1 MAPPIN
7 LQPQTTV
14 ALSAPQRAAIM
25 RAVTDRLVS
34 RSAQTRALYLKK
46 IDQQKQG
53 RLRRLSLAPANQA
66 HGYAALP
73 GKDKIAI
80 RSQPVPMLAIV
91 SAYNDVLSAHQPLEH
106 YPVII
111 RDEARKHAAV
121 AQFAGGVPAMCDGVT
136 QGQAGMELSLFS
148 RDVIAMSTA
157 IALSH
162 DLYDGQILLGVC
174 DKIVPGLLLG
184 ALSFGHLPAIFIPAG
199 PMASGLSNT
208 DKSKV
213 RKQFAQGQVDSEAL
227 LEAEMAAYHDKG
239 TCTFY
244 GTANSNQ
251 LLLEAMGLMLPGAA
265 FVQPDDP
272 HREYLTRAATA
283 QLAQLAH
290 KKQALLGELV
300 NEKVIV
306 NAIVALLATGGST
319 NHTIHWVAIAR
330 AAGILLSW
338 EDIHALATAVPTL
351 TRIYPSGTADINQ
364 FDQAGGIAAVVA
376 QLLDAGLLHNDVQTV
391 IGHGL
396 DAYTK
401 RIIATRTESS
411 PTGSNS
417 ALRYASDSAQSSDDS
432 IISTV
437 AQPFLPEGGL
447 RMLEGNLGRAVV
459 KISAVAPEHRSI
471 KAQARVFESQAAV
484 IAAFKANE
492 FTQDT
497 IVVVRGQGP
506 KACGMPELHQLTPT
520 LSVLLDRGLK
530 VALVTDGRMSGASGK
545 VPAAI
550 HVCPEAADGGPI
562 AKVLDG
568 DWLEVDCDR
577 SILRFCEETA
587 HWQDRQPAP
596 VLDQGSGTGRELF
609 TNFRKLVTRA
619 DEGAVTFGA

>member
-1 MAPPIN
+1 MATPTSS
-7 LQPQTTV
+7 QPLNTA
-14 ALSAPQRAAIM
+14 ALSAPQRAALM
-25 RAVTDRLVS
+25 RAVTDQLVT
-34 RSAQTRALYLKK
+34 RSAKSRALYLKK
-46 IDQQKQG
+46 IDQQKQD

-91 SAYNDVLSAHQPLEH
+91 SAYNDVLSAHQPFEH
-106 YPVII
+106 YPAII
-111 RDEARKHAAV
+111 RDEARKHATV

-174 DKIVPGLLLG
+174 DKIIPGLLLG
-184 ALSFGHLPAIFIPAG
+184 ALSFGHLPAIFIAAG

-213 RKQFAQGQVDSEAL
+213 RKQFALGQVDSEVL

-265 FVQPDDP
+265 FVQPDNP
-272 HREYLTRAATA
+272 QREQITRASTA
-283 QLAQLAH
+283 QLARLAH

-300 NEKVIV
+300 DEKVIV

-330 AAGILLSW
+330 AAGILLTW

-351 TRIYPSGTADINQ
+351 TRIYPNGTADINQ
-364 FDQAGGIAAVVA
+364 FDQAGGIAAVMA

-391 IGHGL
+391 VGRGL
-396 DAYTK
+396 DVYTK
-401 RIIATRTESS
+401 RLMAARTDH
-411 PTGSNS
+411 TNSNS
-417 ALRYASDSAQSSDDS
+417 PVELRYATEAAQSGDGT
-432 IISTV
+432 IISSI

-471 KAQARVFESQAAV
+471 KAQARVFDSQAAV

-492 FTQDT
+492 FMQDT

-506 KACGMPELHQLTPT
+506 RACGMPELHQLTPT

-562 AKVLDG
+562 SKVLDG
-568 DWLEVDCDR
+568 DWLEVDCDKA
-577 SILRFCEETA
+577 ILRFCDETSN
-587 HWQDRQPAP
+587 WQDRPAAP
-596 VLDQGSGTGRELF
+596 VIDQGIGTGRELF
-609 TNFRKLVTRA
+609 TNFRKIVTRA
-619 DEGAVTFGA
+619 DEGAVTFGT

>member
-1 MAPPIN
+1 MTAPMSSN
-7 LQPQTTV
+7 PQATPT
-14 ALSAPQRAAIM
+14 LSAPQRAALM
-25 RAVTDRLVS
+25 RTVTNELVARSAVT
-34 RSAQTRALYLKK
+34 RAAYLSK
-46 IDQQKQG
+46 IERQKQE

-91 SAYNDVLSAHQPLEH
+91 SAYNDVLSAHQPFEH
-106 YPVII
+106 YPAII

-162 DLYDGQILLGVC
+162 ELYDGQLLLGVC
-174 DKIVPGLLLG
+174 DKIIPGLLLG
-184 ALSFGHLPAIFIPAG
+184 ALSFGHLPAVFVAAG

-208 DKSKV
+208 DKAKV
-213 RKQFAQGQVDSEAL
+213 RKQFAQGQVDKEAL

-272 HREYLTRAATA
+272 LREHITRASTA
-283 QLAQLAH
+283 QLAHLAH
-290 KKQALLGELV
+290 QKQALIGELV
-300 NEKVIV
+300 DEKVIV

-330 AAGILLSW
+330 AAGILLTW
-338 EDIHALATAVPTL
+338 EDIHALAAAVPTL
-351 TRIYPSGTADINQ
+351 TRIYPNGVADINQ
-364 FDQAGGIAAVVA
+364 FDQAGGIAAVMA
-376 QLLDAGLLHNDVQTV
+376 QLLDAGLLHNDVQTIV
-391 IGHGL
+391 GRGL
-396 DAYTK
+396 DNYTK
-401 RIIATRTESS
+401 RLIGIHTDQAHL
-411 PTGSNS
+411 S
-417 ALRYASDSAQSSDDS
+417 AAKVLKYGNDSARSSDPS
-432 IISTV
+432 IISSI

-447 RMLEGNLGRAVV
+447 RRLEGNLGRAVV

-484 IAAFKANE
+484 IAAFKADT
-492 FTQDT
+492 FTSDT

-562 AKVLDG
+562 SKVRDG
-568 DWLEVDCDR
+568 DWLEVDCDQA
-577 SILRFCEETA
+577 ILRFCDETTG
-587 HWQDRQPAP
+587 WQDRQPAP
-596 VLDQGSGTGRELF
+596 VIDNGVGTGRELF
-609 TNFRKLVTRA
+609 TNFRKIVTRA
-619 DEGAVTFGA
+619 DEGAVTFGC

>member
-1 MAPPIN
+1 MATPTSSQ
-7 LQPQTTV
+7 LKSTA
-14 ALSAPQRAAIM
+14 ALSAPQRAALM
-25 RAVTDRLVS
+25 RAVTDRLVI
-34 RSAQTRALYLKK
+34 RSAQSRALYLKK
-46 IDQQKQG
+46 IDQQKQD

-91 SAYNDVLSAHQPLEH
+91 SAYNDVLSAHQPFEH
-106 YPVII
+106 YPAII

-174 DKIVPGLLLG
+174 DKIIPGLLLG
-184 ALSFGHLPAIFIPAG
+184 ALSFGHLPAIFIAAG

-208 DKSKV
+208 DKSTV
-213 RKQFAQGQVDSEAL
+213 RKQFAQGQVDSEVL

-265 FVQPDDP
+265 FVQPDNP
-272 HREYLTRAATA
+272 QREQITRASTA
-283 QLAQLAH
+283 QLARLAH

-300 NEKVIV
+300 DEKVIV

-330 AAGILLSW
+330 AAGILLTW
-338 EDIHALATAVPTL
+338 EDIHALAVAVPTL
-351 TRIYPSGTADINQ
+351 TRIYPNGTADINQ
-364 FDQAGGIAAVVA
+364 FDQAGGIAAVMS

-391 IGHGL
+391 VGRGL
-396 DAYTK
+396 DVYTK
-401 RIIATRTESS
+401 RLMAARTDH
-411 PTGSNS
+411 PNSNLPS
-417 ALRYASDSAQSSDDS
+417 ELRYATEVAQSSDDT
-432 IISTV
+432 IISSI

-471 KAQARVFESQAAV
+471 KAQARVFDSQAAV

-562 AKVLDG
+562 SKVRDG
-568 DWLEVDCDR
+568 DWLEVDCDQA
-577 SILRFCEETA
+577 ILRFCDETPN
-587 HWQDRQPAP
+587 WQDRPAASI
-596 VLDQGSGTGRELF
+596 VDQGIGTGRELF
-609 TNFRKLVTRA
+609 TNFRKIVTRA
-619 DEGAVTFGA
+619 DEGAVTFGT

>member
-1 MAPPIN
+1 MATPTSSQ
-7 LQPQTTV
+7 LKSTA
-14 ALSAPQRAAIM
+14 ALSAPQRAALM
-25 RAVTDRLVS
+25 RAVTDRLVI
-34 RSAQTRALYLKK
+34 RSAQSRALYLKK
-46 IDQQKQG
+46 IDQQKQD

-91 SAYNDVLSAHQPLEH
+91 SAYNDVLSAHQPFEH
-106 YPVII
+106 YPAII

-174 DKIVPGLLLG
+174 DKIIPGLLLG
-184 ALSFGHLPAIFIPAG
+184 ALSFGHLPAIFIAAG

-208 DKSKV
+208 DKSTV
-213 RKQFAQGQVDSEAL
+213 RKQFAQGQVDSEVL

-265 FVQPDDP
+265 FVQPDNP
-272 HREYLTRAATA
+272 QREQITRASTA
-283 QLAQLAH
+283 QLARLAH

-300 NEKVIV
+300 DEKVIV

-330 AAGILLSW
+330 AAGILLTW
-338 EDIHALATAVPTL
+338 EDIHALAVAVPTL
-351 TRIYPSGTADINQ
+351 TRIYPNGTADINQ
-364 FDQAGGIAAVVA
+364 FDQAGGIAAVMS

-391 IGHGL
+391 VGRGL
-396 DAYTK
+396 DGYTK
-401 RIIATRTESS
+401 RLMAARTDH
-411 PTGSNS
+411 PNSNLPS
-417 ALRYASDSAQSSDDS
+417 ELRYATEVAQSSDDT
-432 IISTV
+432 IISSI

-471 KAQARVFESQAAV
+471 KAQARVFDSQAAV

-562 AKVLDG
+562 SKVRDG
-568 DWLEVDCDR
+568 DWLEVDCDQA
-577 SILRFCEETA
+577 ILRFCDETPN
-587 HWQDRQPAP
+587 WQDRPAASI
-596 VLDQGSGTGRELF
+596 VDQGIGTGRELF
-609 TNFRKLVTRA
+609 TNFRKIVTRA
-619 DEGAVTFGA
+619 DEGAVTFGT